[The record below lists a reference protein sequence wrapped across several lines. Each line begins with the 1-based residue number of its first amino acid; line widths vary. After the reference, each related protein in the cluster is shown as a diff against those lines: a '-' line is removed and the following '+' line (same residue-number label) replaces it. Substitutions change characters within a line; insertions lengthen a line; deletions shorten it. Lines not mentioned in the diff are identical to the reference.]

1 MITIA
6 TDKDVM
12 LLKTVATEGHINDG
26 QFSDNIEVPL

>member
-12 LLKTVATEGHINDG
+12 LLKTVATEGHINDE